1 MGRDSILNLVEGR
14 QPEPHRPLPP
24 RRIDAIHAEPQSR
37 AVAPLCEFNG
47 LAGDG
52 LGFAFHQGLGGHG
65 NAMASAFRLAVGI
78 SRLSFLKGHELSVT
92 FAAAVTP
99 SASPMNNMVL
109 EKFIFAQEWRLSELS
124 STERVK
130 KQAKKAYDLSIPQFS
145 SAFCPCLVVPQK
157 LSTVPFRIGAKDPAR
172 TTPAAA

>member
-14 QPEPHRPLPP
+14 QPEPHRPILP

-65 NAMASAFRLAVGI
+65 SAMASAFRLAAGV
-78 SRLSFLKGHELSVT
+78 SRLSFLKCHYRSNT
-92 FAAAVTP
+92 FAII
-99 SASPMNNMVL
+99 
-109 EKFIFAQEWRLSELS
+109 E
-124 STERVK
+124 
-130 KQAKKAYDLSIPQFS
+130 
-145 SAFCPCLVVPQK
+145 VV
-157 LSTVPFRIGAKDPAR
+157 
-172 TTPAAA
+172 

>member
-1 MGRDSILNLVEGR
+1 MRSI
-14 QPEPHRPLPP
+14 
-24 RRIDAIHAEPQSR
+24 QSR
-37 AVAPLCEFNG
+37 RAGPSPPLCEFNG

-65 NAMASAFRLAVGI
+65 DAMTRAFRLAVGI

-109 EKFIFAQEWRLSELS
+109 EKVIFAQEWRLSELS
-124 STERVK
+124 STERAK

-145 SAFCPCLVVPQK
+145 SL
-157 LSTVPFRIGAKDPAR
+157 
-172 TTPAAA
+172 